1 MKISAK
7 KKGVNNISSDQTLR
21 GFIVPRYFR
30 CSGERR
36 DAVWLWCFRNVV
48 WTTELHLPFL
58 WYPNCYFKWFS
69 SLVFVTT
76 YVSILPRVGIE
87 KHVCRHLR
95 VYISPLLFVSAKQCR
110 LPAWPTKRHPCSTC
124 CLIHLFNYL
133 CLFPGITIKKRS
145 FLMFS
150 CVFSY
155 LDLSMDPQGSTLP
168 CAKCIF
174 EHEKQNWHTYPIV
187 WHFYYHSWC
196 RSKSCRRPFFS
207 WHLII
212 VSTERDAVLCS
223 WNAAREGRKTTQT
236 QTQPLQTTKILHP
249 APFEKKLCPWSRT
262 SNVCYGIQKNTD
274 SLTTVNIDNI
284 LNAQVHQD
292 GCIRPCHDREQS
304 GHHWVW
310 NSSIPRPLQK
320 HLLQVTPNTD
330 LFQHHYMKNI
340 TT

>member
-133 CLFPGITIKKRS
+133 CLFPGIIIKKRS

-155 LDLSMDPQGSTLP
+155 LDLSMDPQGFWGIAPHCHVPSAFLSMKNKTGTRIP
-168 CAKCIF
+168 SF
-174 EHEKQNWHTYPIV
+174 GT
-187 WHFYYHSWC
+187 F
-196 RSKSCRRPFFS
+196 
-207 WHLII
+207 II
-212 VSTERDAVLCS
+212 ILDADP
-223 WNAAREGRKTTQT
+223 NPAA
-236 QTQPLQTTKILHP
+236 
-249 APFEKKLCPWSRT
+249 
-262 SNVCYGIQKNTD
+262 
-274 SLTTVNIDNI
+274 
-284 LNAQVHQD
+284 
-292 GCIRPCHDREQS
+292 
-304 GHHWVW
+304 
-310 NSSIPRPLQK
+310 
-320 HLLQVTPNTD
+320 D
-330 LFQHHYMKNI
+330 LFFHDI
-340 TT
+340 W